1 MTYLPPYKIFALGD
15 SALTIDFGNI
25 IDDKLNDTVIS
36 VLKKLQKRPVDGITE
51 AVPAYSSLTLY
62 YNVIDLRNK
71 IPEEQTVFDWMKYK
85 LQNFLLQ
92 DTQNFQQEKRLVEIP
107 VCYEKEFAPDIEST
121 AFYLKLSTEEIINI
135 HTSKTYRVYM
145 LGFLPGFAYLGEV
158 DEKIVI
164 PRKLQPIPVSE
175 GSVGIAGKQTG
186 VYSLNS
192 PGGWQIIGRT
202 PQKLFDKEKAE
213 PVLLRSGDSVQF
225 YSITKNEFENIKSRN
240 A

>member
-1 MTYLPPYKIFALGD
+1 MINLPPYRIFSLGD

-25 IDDKLNDTVIS
+25 IDDKLNDIVIS
-36 VLKKLQKRPVDGITE
+36 FFKKLQDQPIEGITE
-51 AVPAYSSLTLY
+51 TVPAYSSMTVY
-62 YNVIDLRNK
+62 YNIVDLRKN
-71 IPEEQTVFDWMKYK
+71 IPEEQTVFDWMKNEVQK
-85 LQNFLLQ
+85 FLMQ
-92 DTQNFQQEKRLVEIP
+92 ETENYQQEKRLVKIP
-107 VCYEKEFAPDIEST
+107 VCYEPEFAIDMEAATSYI
-121 AFYLKLSTEEIINI
+121 KLSTEEIIRI

-145 LGFLPGFAYLGEV
+145 LGFLPGFAYMGEV

-164 PRKLQPIPVSE
+164 PRKLQPVSVSE

-186 VYSLNS
+186 AYSLNS

-202 PQKLFDKEKAE
+202 PHKLFDKEKAE

-240 A
+240 S